1 MNNRIILIP
10 NMSCDHCVR
19 TIETE
24 LSELKGVHSVNADL
38 SNKTISISIDE
49 TMAWDTVVELLK
61 EINYPSA
68 D

>member
-10 NMSCDHCVR
+10 NLSCDHCVR

-24 LSELKGVHSVNADL
+24 LRELKGVHSVNADL
-38 SNKTISISIDE
+38 SNKSISISIDE

>member
-61 EINYPSA
+61 EINYPPA